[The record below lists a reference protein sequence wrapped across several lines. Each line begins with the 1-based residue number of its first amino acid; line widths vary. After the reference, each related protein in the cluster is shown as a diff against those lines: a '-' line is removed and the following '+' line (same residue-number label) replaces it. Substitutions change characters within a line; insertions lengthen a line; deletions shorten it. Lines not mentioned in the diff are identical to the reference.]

1 MRAAAPPRPNP
12 DPDPRLVEEAAEFG
26 NPIVRR
32 AYGNWNMSGMQA
44 LQGQLVTNGFQLIHV
59 PYPIPKKSA
68 ADIAMV
74 VDVMATQARMKDL
87 TSFVLAT
94 GDSDFSHLFCHLRQ
108 DGRRVVGFGP
118 RSALS
123 EIVKNSVDRYIYTC
137 NTVEVIAGEDDHRW
151 LMGRGSQV
159 EPMEDAVALVEQA
172 LVNVE
177 KDGQLPSDGMVN
189 ASQLKP

>member
-1 MRAAAPPRPNP
+1 MLSALPSNAEALRAARRLRWRPRLRPPVLRHARAHAGIFVDAENLQGFLKRGGAS
-12 DPDPRLVEEAAEFG
+12 RLVEEAAEFG

-123 EIVKNSVDRYIYTC
+123 EIVKNSV
-137 NTVEVIAGEDDHRW
+137 
-151 LMGRGSQV
+151 SSS
-159 EPMEDAVALVEQA
+159 
-172 LVNVE
+172 
-177 KDGQLPSDGMVN
+177 K
-189 ASQLKP
+189 